1 MAKGG
6 FKARGLKGGNSNG
19 GSNVDWKAIHDQVD
33 EGTHGARISVMIDL
47 GMHKEGMALGG
58 KGQTGFLTMED
69 AEQWLEEAKKTY
81 GAKHAVFKDGDPDVE
96 DADDVDLDDKIK
108 TLVLEEDGSWSVS
121 KEDPEYVVQANEYG
135 GEREYQELAIFADL
149 TENPVDYGE
158 TIGVKPFRVLLNRRW
173 MQEINGFQLKKSPPA
188 KKGDPWTVKGNTK
201 LAELATATGHK
212 DLLEVDLEDA
222 DWSEMLGEAFN
233 LAIEKSGDEGQYL
246 NIGKCV
252 SVKRKKNKATGKI
265 EVEEVEDL
273 EHEAVLITFEDVTVE
288 DLELAHIRG
297 DIIKK
302 IKTATDYKGSQ
313 MQKAI
318 EEFEARQKAKGSDK
332 KAKEDD
338 VDDSNDDD
346 DDVDEKPA
354 RKVNKVEKT
363 KTKPKTQPKEE
374 KPADEDND
382 GQNDNDED
390 WED

>member
-1 MAKGG
+1 MAKG
-6 FKARGLKGGNSNG
+6 FKARGLKGGNSG

-81 GAKHAVFKDGDPDVE
+81 GSKHAVFKDGDPEIE
-96 DADDVDLDDKIK
+96 DADEVELDDKIK
-108 TLVLEEDGSWSVS
+108 TLVLEEDGSWTVTD
-121 KEDPEYVVQANEYG
+121 EAPEYVVQANEYG

-158 TIGVKPFRVLLNRRW
+158 EIGVKPFRVMLNRRW

-222 DWSEMLGEAFN
+222 DWSEILGEAFN

-252 SVKRKKNKATGKI
+252 SVKRKKNKTTGKI

-273 EHEAVLITFEDVTVE
+273 EHEAILITFDDVTVE
-288 DLELAHIRG
+288 ELEQAHIRG

-302 IKTATDYKGSQ
+302 IKSATDYKGSQ

-318 EEFEARQKAKGSDK
+318 EEFEARQKAKGSSK
-332 KAKEDD
+332 KTEDD
-338 VDDSNDDD
+338 DNQDGDDD
-346 DDVDEKPA
+346 EDEKPN
-354 RKVNKVEKT
+354 RKVNKVDKT
-363 KTKPKTQPKEE
+363 KSKKPKEE
-374 KPADEDND
+374 KPEDND
-382 GQNDNDED
+382 DDADDQQDDSDQD
-390 WED
+390 WD